1 MTGKRKAF
9 INETIFVSLGIIN
22 KKEIRRKMKTRIFS
36 LLIVTIL
43 AISTLSAQTSFQSGL
58 ERAKTSN
65 KMVLINIYL
74 DSDTWSQRMETVY
87 STGSIMNYINE
98 NFVYVKLNGE
108 GSDKINDNGKEYT
121 SASLAKFLGA
131 TGYPSHVFLAPD
143 GTVLKFNYNGESMG
157 VFSGYVDAP
166 EFEKLLKY
174 FAENKYKDTD
184 LNKVL

>member
-1 MTGKRKAF
+1 
-9 INETIFVSLGIIN
+9 
-22 KKEIRRKMKTRIFS
+22 MKTRIFS
-36 LLIVTIL
+36 LFVIAVL

-58 ERAKTSN
+58 EKAKTSN
-65 KMVLINIYL
+65 KKVLINIYS
-74 DSDTWSQRMETVY
+74 DNDTWSQKMETVY
-87 STGSIMNYINE
+87 STGSIMSYVNE

-108 GSDKINDNGKEYT
+108 GSDKINYNGKVYT

-143 GTVLKFNYNGESMG
+143 GTVLKFSYNGESNS
-157 VFSGYVDAP
+157 VFSGFIDAL

>member
-1 MTGKRKAF
+1 
-9 INETIFVSLGIIN
+9 
-22 KKEIRRKMKTRIFS
+22 MKTRIFS
-36 LLIVTIL
+36 LLVLAML

-58 ERAKTSN
+58 EKAKTSN
-65 KMVLINIYL
+65 KKVLVNIYS
-74 DSDTWSQRMETVY
+74 DSDTWSQKMDAVY

-98 NFVYVKLNGE
+98 NFVYVKLNGA
-108 GSDKINDNGKEYT
+108 GSDLINYNGKGYT

-143 GTVLKFNYNGESMG
+143 GTVLKFTYNGESMS

-174 FAENKYKDTD
+174 FAENKYQNTD
-184 LNKVL
+184 LGKVL